1 MAGKRIVIETRDRC
15 RIECDGENHW
25 YVDTQGEVT
34 GMSVNPPHI
43 ISPCAEPEKYREAVE
58 GGR

>member
-25 YVDTQGEVT
+25 YIDIQGEVT
-34 GMSVNPPHI
+34 GLSVDPPHI
-43 ISPCAEPEKYREAVE
+43 IGPCP
-58 GGR
+58 GCG

>member
-1 MAGKRIVIETRDRC
+1 MTGRRIVIETRDRY

-34 GMSVNPPHI
+34 GLSVDPPHI
-43 ISPCAEPEKYREAVE
+43 VGRCEEPAKYREAV
-58 GGR
+58 GTS